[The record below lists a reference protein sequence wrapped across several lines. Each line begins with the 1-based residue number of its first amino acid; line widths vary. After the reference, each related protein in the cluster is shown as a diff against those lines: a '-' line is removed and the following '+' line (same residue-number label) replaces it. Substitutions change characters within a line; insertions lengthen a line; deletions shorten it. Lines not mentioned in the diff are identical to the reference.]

1 VVKGRLGM
9 KQEPNRA
16 SEMGV
21 FIRVVETGG
30 FAHAGRALGLSP
42 SAVSKLITRMEQR
55 LGATLVRRSTR
66 KLALTPEG
74 KLFYHR
80 AVTILAELDAAE
92 REVGGAALPSG
103 RVRINSSASYVTH
116 VLAGILTGFLAQY
129 PDISVD
135 IIQTDALVDLL
146 VEGSDVAI
154 RAGMLPES
162 SLIARSLGQTRM
174 IVAAAPAWVAR
185 HGIPTSIANLATGDR
200 LGLAYP
206 RAAEAW
212 IAETN
217 DTPERVRVSD
227 GEGVRRLA
235 LAGVAPARLAGFTIR
250 HDLAAG
256 RLVPI
261 LTDEL
266 PAAFEPFHAVYVGR
280 SGRLPTRVKVLL
292 DYLAVHGRVE

>member
-1 VVKGRLGM
+1 M

-21 FIRVVETGG
+21 FVRVVETGG
-30 FAHAGRALGLSP
+30 FAHAGRALRLSP

-55 LGATLVRRSTR
+55 LGATLLRRSTR
-66 KLALTPEG
+66 RLALTPEG
-74 KLFYHR
+74 GLFYHR
-80 AVTILAELDAAE
+80 AVAILAELDATE
-92 REVGGAALPSG
+92 REVGGAALPVG

-116 VLAGILTGFLAQY
+116 VLAGILSGFLAQY

-154 RAGMLPES
+154 RAGVLPES

-174 IVAAAPAWVAR
+174 IVAAAPAWVER
-185 HGIPTSIANLATGDR
+185 HGIPISIDQLAIGDR
-200 LGLAYP
+200 LGFAYP
-206 RAAEAW
+206 RAAGGW
-212 IAETN
+212 IVKA
-217 DTPERVRVSD
+217 DGTPERVRVSD

-250 HDLAAG
+250 DDIAVG

-261 LTDEL
+261 LVDEL
-266 PAAFEPFHAVYVGR
+266 PASYEPFHAVYIGR
-280 SGRLPTRVKVLL
+280 SGRLPARVRVLL